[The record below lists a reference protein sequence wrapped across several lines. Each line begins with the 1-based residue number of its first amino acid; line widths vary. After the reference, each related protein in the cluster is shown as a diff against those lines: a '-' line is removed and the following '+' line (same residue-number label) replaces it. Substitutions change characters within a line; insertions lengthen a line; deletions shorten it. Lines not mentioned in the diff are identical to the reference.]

1 MTAQAREKLIYNGQ
15 EYHLAT
21 EPLSP
26 YIEKNKIKFVAPSTA
41 CWRGYYGSWL
51 IESDKL
57 YLTDLTAY
65 AKTQTN

>member
-26 YIEKNKIKFVAPSTA
+26 YLEKNKIKFVAPSTA
-41 CWRGYYGSWL
+41 CWRGYYGSWT
-51 IESDKL
+51 IKMTSFI
-57 YLTDLTAY
+57 
-65 AKTQTN
+65 